1 MRGELLSQYTHSR
14 PESLACNSLVLPSLL
29 NSSSMEP
36 PFCWQLRWLSGR
48 DVTPRSYHNCW
59 MESQFG
65 RLSGNDELGGGKE
78 LAMDLDSL
86 AIGTTLLADPVS
98 YGDRR
103 LSVLAKR

>member
-1 MRGELLSQYTHSR
+1 
-14 PESLACNSLVLPSLL
+14 
-29 NSSSMEP
+29 
-36 PFCWQLRWLSGR
+36 
-48 DVTPRSYHNCW
+48 